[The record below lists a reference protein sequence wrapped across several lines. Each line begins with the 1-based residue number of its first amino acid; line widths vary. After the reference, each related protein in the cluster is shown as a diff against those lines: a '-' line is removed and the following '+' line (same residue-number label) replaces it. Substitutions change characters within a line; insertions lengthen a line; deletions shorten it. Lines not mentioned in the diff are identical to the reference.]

1 MPVQFKQINTPGYY
15 TKTIYYKTPLGIQSF
30 DQQVFEVKQDQPK
43 EQAMLVVEGKETI
56 GIQFIDTEYLFDKRK
71 GLVSIQVN
79 DEEILKQA
87 PKPIFYRA
95 LTDNDRGA
103 KQTYANWLNA
113 SLFQNVVDFK

>member
-1 MPVQFKQINTPGYY
+1 MKSN
-15 TKTIYYKTPLGIQSF
+15 KTT
-30 DQQVFEVKQDQPK
+30 PK
-43 EQAMLVVEGKETI
+43 EKAMLVVEGKETI

-113 SLFQNVVDFK
+113 DPISKCSRL